1 VYTLFASLSA
11 DRDEI
16 QRHFLGIFEA
26 LREDDYRRM
35 RRFDG
40 RKGSLRTY
48 IVKVAADLFGERLVN
63 LFVRDRERASTVLQT
78 LVILRRSDHE

>member
-1 VYTLFASLSA
+1 MYTLFASLSA

-35 RRFDG
+35 RRFEAVRG
-40 RKGSLRTY
+40 RSGRT
-48 IVKVAADLFGERLVN
+48 L
-63 LFVRDRERASTVLQT
+63 
-78 LVILRRSDHE
+78 